1 MDPPKGEATMDVGQS
16 AGATP
21 PVRRE
26 TLVEIVGYAGAA
38 AAVVGTVTVF
48 ARHSDLSGGAAF
60 AVMLAVA
67 AVLVIA
73 GLAIG
78 DRSPDAYQRMRSILW
93 FAAVGS
99 FGFASGIFWVNI
111 VDLGIKTAVTL
122 AGVTGAVFSLVL
134 WLMLRRSLQQIAF
147 FLATV
152 GTITTLAVPN
162 GSGSISD
169 LNGPLL
175 VIWVSALAWFA
186 AGTAEIVRP
195 ARTGRVL
202 GAVIALY
209 VTLQMFSSSFALAL
223 TLISVTALVLLAVG
237 DRKDDR
243 AVAGLG
249 IVGILVAAGVGV
261 GRVAVDSEGAADA
274 AIVIGLVLLGGA
286 IVAVRMRASNDV
298 LPAPP
303 PPVDY

>member
-1 MDPPKGEATMDVGQS
+1 MDVGRPS
-16 AGATP
+16 GATP

-26 TLVEIVGYAGAA
+26 TLVEIVGYVGAA
-38 AAVVGTVTVF
+38 AAVAGTVTVF
-48 ARHSDLSGGAAF
+48 ARHSDLSDGAS
-60 AVMLAVA
+60 LAISLVVA

-78 DRSPDAYQRMRSILW
+78 DRSLDAYQRMRSILW
-93 FAAVGS
+93 FVAVES
-99 FGFASGIFWVNI
+99 FGIATGIFWLNI
-111 VDLGIKTAVTL
+111 VDLGLKTAVTL

-147 FLATV
+147 FLTAV

-162 GSGSISD
+162 GSGSPSD

-175 VIWVSALAWFA
+175 VVWVSGLAWFI
-186 AGTAEIVRP
+186 AGTVEIVRP
-195 ARTGRVL
+195 PRTARVL
-202 GAVIALY
+202 GAVVSLLA
-209 VTLQMFSSSFALAL
+209 TLEMFGPSFSLAL
-223 TLISVTALVLLAVG
+223 TLISVTSLVLLAVG

-249 IVGILVAAGVGV
+249 IVGVLVASSVGV
-261 GRVAVDSEGAADA
+261 GRAVVNSEGAAVA

-286 IVAVRMRASNDV
+286 IAMVRMS
-298 LPAPP
+298 APSEVPPVPPPSVAP